1 MSDRKVDNVSVW
13 WNVDVYLECVA
24 FIQTVKPFV
33 TLCFEK
39 YKSSC
44 FFLSEAQAFP
54 VDRFCFIYFFI
65 LWIDEK

>member
-24 FIQTVKPFV
+24 FIQTVKHFV

-39 YKSSC
+39 YK
-44 FFLSEAQAFP
+44 
-54 VDRFCFIYFFI
+54 
-65 LWIDEK
+65 